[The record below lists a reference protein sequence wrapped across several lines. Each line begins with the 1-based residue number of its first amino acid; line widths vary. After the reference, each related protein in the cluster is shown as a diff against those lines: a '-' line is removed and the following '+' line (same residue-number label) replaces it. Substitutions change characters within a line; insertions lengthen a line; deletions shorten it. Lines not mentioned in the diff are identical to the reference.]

1 MGSGG
6 QQRRLPLHAVPRAAC
21 RGSLLCCPPGERKKS
36 VISHKRNSAM
46 SQIQTEVI
54 SNHSLPIPTSSL
66 LIVDDNSMNRIMLSR
81 YVTKL
86 GYQASVAEN
95 GRQALD
101 KLQSKPFDL
110 VLLDVQMPE
119 MDGYEVLEQMK

>member
-1 MGSGG
+1 
-6 QQRRLPLHAVPRAAC
+6 
-21 RGSLLCCPPGERKKS
+21 
-36 VISHKRNSAM
+36 M
-46 SQIQTEVI
+46 SQVQTEAI
-54 SNHSLPIPTSSL
+54 INQPFSTPTSSL

-95 GRQALD
+95 GRQALE
-101 KLQSKPFDL
+101 KLQSTSFDL

-119 MDGYEVLEQMK
+119 MDGYEVLEQMKTTPRLRDIPVIMISAVEELESVVRCINRCSNYASR